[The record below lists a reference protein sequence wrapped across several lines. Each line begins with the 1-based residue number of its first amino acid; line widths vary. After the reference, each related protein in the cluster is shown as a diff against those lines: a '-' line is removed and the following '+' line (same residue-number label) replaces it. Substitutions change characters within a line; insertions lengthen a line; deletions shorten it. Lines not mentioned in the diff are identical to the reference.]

1 MENPNALAATFA
13 LAYPDGWLIIVQI
26 QEGKTY
32 YGTTS
37 NFPTYS
43 DFLQVAKSGSKMP
56 NGGPGFAKTRSII
69 RTEMKQN
76 ARLTEAINQLHDNLP
91 Y

>member
-13 LAYPDGWLIIVQI
+13 VAYPGGWLLIVQI

-32 YGTTS
+32 YGTTA
-37 NFPTYS
+37 NFPTAS
-43 DFLQVAKSGSKMP
+43 DFRQVAKSGGEMP
-56 NGGPGFAKTRSII
+56 NGGPGFAKIRSII
-69 RTEMKQN
+69 RAEMKQN
-76 ARLTEAINQLHDNLP
+76 ARLTEAIDQLYDNLP